1 MSNALA
7 IAAATATLRYILQQG
22 VTADP
27 DLNDATVTIQP
38 LDKARGANTANQLN
52 LFLYQ
57 IQRNAAWVSRDMPR
71 QLMQGESGFAPLPL
85 NLWYLVTAFGRN
97 DDADNSAQPFGHHLL
112 GKAMSVLHDHAVLS
126 AADIVAATQTVLP
139 ASDLDRQVERI
150 RITFQPLS
158 VEEVYRLWTGF
169 ATQYRLS
176 AAYELAVTLIEST
189 RTARTP
195 LPTLTRGPNDQGF
208 NAQANLLPPLPGLL
222 TIAPPNQQ
230 PGAALNDI
238 VTISGYHLDGSNV
251 VVRFAHALWSAPVD
265 VNPEP
270 GATATQ
276 LSVRIPNDPASW
288 PAGFYAV
295 EVLVQRP
302 GETFQRATNQL
313 QLALAPRITLA
324 HTSTAAA
331 NQTYT
336 VTNTV
341 TSVPQVWP
349 AQRAAL
355 LFGDQEIV
363 APDHPAQT
371 GTLVFEA
378 AAVAAGD
385 YLVRLRVDGVDSPL
399 VNRSV
404 TPPAFDSS
412 QKVTVP

>member
-7 IAAATATLRYILQQG
+7 IAAATATLRNILQQG

-38 LDKARGANTANQLN
+38 LDKARGTNTANQLN

-57 IQRNAAWVSRDMPR
+57 IQRNAAWVSMDMPR
-71 QLMQGESGFAPLPL
+71 QLLPGESGFAPLPL

-112 GKAMSVLHDHAVLS
+112 GTAMSVLHDHPVLS
-126 AADIVAATQTVLP
+126 AADIVTATQTLLP
-139 ASDLDRQVERI
+139 ASDLDQQIERI

-189 RTARTP
+189 RAARTP
-195 LPTLTRGPNDQGF
+195 VPALTRGRNDQGF
-208 NAQANLLPPLPGLL
+208 DAQANLLPPLPGLL
-222 TIAPPNQQ
+222 AIVPPNRQ
-230 PGAALNDI
+230 PSAGLNDA
-238 VTISGYHLDGSNV
+238 VTITGYHLDGSNV
-251 VVRFAHALWSAPVD
+251 SVRFNHALWSAPVD
-265 VNPEP
+265 VKPDA

-276 LSVRIPNDPASW
+276 LTVTIPDDPTTW

-295 EVLVQRP
+295 EVQVQRP
-302 GETFQRATNQL
+302 GETFLRTTNQL
-313 QLALAPRITLA
+313 ALSIAPRITLA
-324 HTSTAAA
+324 HTSTATA
-331 NQTYT
+331 NQAYT

-341 TSVPQVWP
+341 TSVPDIWP
-349 AQRAAL
+349 SQRAAL
-355 LFGDQEIV
+355 LFGDQEIA

-371 GTLVFEA
+371 GTLTFVA
-378 AAVAAGD
+378 DNVAAGD

-399 VNRSV
+399 VNRGV
-404 TPPAFDSS
+404 TPPMFDPT